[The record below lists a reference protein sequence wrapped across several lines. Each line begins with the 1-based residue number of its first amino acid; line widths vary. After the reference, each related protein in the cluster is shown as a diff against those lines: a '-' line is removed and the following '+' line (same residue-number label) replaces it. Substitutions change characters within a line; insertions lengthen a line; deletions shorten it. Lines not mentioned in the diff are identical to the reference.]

1 MREFLLA
8 CVLLVPTLMSAAEA
22 VIDGPTG
29 GVPGDVILLDA
40 GSSKGEH
47 FKWDV
52 IPKLSDGRQTIVPI
66 EGGKRAI
73 VASVPGQYTVIL
85 AVSDELGVDLLLYT
99 VTISG
104 DRPPGPG
111 PTPGPDPP
119 KPVEP
124 TFPDS
129 RLGLSMAIY
138 QASKTVPNAVRDA
151 GRMADVFLGI
161 SSQVAA
167 GGLKG
172 QTAVVTATKA
182 QTATVAGSQARIDEW
197 KPVLGE
203 TMGKELQRLATSG
216 KLSTDKDIA
225 IAWRE
230 IGVGLK
236 AVK

>member
-1 MREFLLA
+1 MRGFLSA
-8 CVLLVPTLMSAAEA
+8 CVLIVPVIGWTAEA
-22 VIDGPTG
+22 VIEGPTG

-40 GSSKGEH
+40 SSSTGEH
-47 FKWDV
+47 YKWDV
-52 IPKLSDGRQTIVPI
+52 LPKLGDGRQTIVPI

-85 AVSDELGVDLLLYT
+85 AVSDEMGVDLLLYT

-111 PTPGPDPP
+111 PGPDPP

-138 QASKTVPNAVRDA
+138 QASKGVPNAKRDA
-151 GRMADVFLGI
+151 VQMGEVFIGI

-172 QTAVVTATKA
+172 QSAVVAATRN
-182 QTATVAGSQARIDEW
+182 QTASVAGSQARIDEW

-203 TMGKELQRLATSG
+203 AMGQELQRLATAG
-216 KLSTDKDIA
+216 KLSTDRDIA

-230 IGVGLK
+230 IGVGLQ